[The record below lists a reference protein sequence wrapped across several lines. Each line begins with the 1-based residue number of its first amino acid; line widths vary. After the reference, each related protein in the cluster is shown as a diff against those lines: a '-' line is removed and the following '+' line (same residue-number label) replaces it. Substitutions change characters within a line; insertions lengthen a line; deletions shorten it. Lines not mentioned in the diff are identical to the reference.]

1 MDIILTE
8 GYKSRDKPK
17 IEVFRP
23 AKHEKK
29 LCNPEEDEILATVIN
44 REKEEGEEVFSAAEI
59 DRIVRVIL
67 DFIAGNVDFIC

>member
-44 REKEEGEEVFSAAEI
+44 REREEREEGEEVFSAAEI
-59 DRIVRVIL
+59 DRVVRVIL
-67 DFIAGNVDFIC
+67 DFIAG